1 MPALLSGP
9 LGAVFAWSVQ
19 RIERRKA
26 AKRRVIVDPGSDA
39 LPAPHVTPGPAKQVV
54 HA

>member
-1 MPALLSGP
+1 
-9 LGAVFAWSVQ
+9 VFT
-19 RIERRKA
+19 
-26 AKRRVIVDPGSDA
+26 DPGSDA